1 MKSVLVLGSTGMLGY
16 GVLSSLVKYKNIKI
30 EATIRSVNS
39 LKKIKKKFPYNK
51 VKNFY
56 ILDVL
61 KTKKTK
67 INQLL
72 NEYDY
77 IINCIGIIKPEIDA
91 GSAKSIK
98 KAIYINSIFPNILA
112 SSLLNK
118 KTKIFQIAT
127 DCVFSGKKG
136 KYNELSEHEDVE
148 IYGISKSMGEIK
160 KNNFF
165 NLRTSII
172 GREFLTKKSL
182 IEWFLNQKGYVN
194 GFKNHNW
201 NGITTKAFGEYLYTI
216 IDKNIDIPNLLHVIP
231 KNMVN
236 KYQLLQIFKKKFKSK
251 LKINKSEP
259 KIKIDRSLT
268 TIHKNLNNSIWK
280 KTIFKSKPSIEE
292 MVSKL

>member
-1 MKSVLVLGSTGMLGY
+1 MLGY
-16 GVLSSLVKYKNIKI
+16 GVLSSMVKYKNIKI
-30 EATIRSVNS
+30 EATVRSVNL

-61 KTKKTK
+61 KTKKSK
-67 INQLL
+67 INQLV
-72 NEYDY
+72 NQYDY
-77 IINCIGIIKPEIDA
+77 IINCIGIIKPEIDIE
-91 GSAKSIK
+91 SAKSIK

-112 SSLLNK
+112 NSLLNK
-118 KTKIFQIAT
+118 NTKIYQIAT

-136 KYNELSEHEDVE
+136 KYNELSQHEDVE

-182 IEWFLNQKGYVN
+182 IEWFLNQKGYAN

-201 NGITTKAFGEYLYTI
+201 NGITTKAFGEYLYAI
-216 IDKNIDIPNLLHVIP
+216 IDKNIDIPSLLHVIP

-236 KYQLLQIFKKKFKSK
+236 KYQLLKIFKKKFKSK
-251 LKINKSEP
+251 LKINKFQP

-280 KTIFKSKPSIEE
+280 KTIFKSKPSIEK

>member
-1 MKSVLVLGSTGMLGY
+1 MLGY

-51 VKNFY
+51 IKNFY

-61 KTKKTK
+61 KAKKEK
-67 INQLL
+67 IDQLM

-77 IINCIGIIKPEIDA
+77 IINCIGIIKPEIDTR
-91 GSAKSIK
+91 SAKSIK

-136 KYNELSEHEDVE
+136 KYNEFSKHDDVE
-148 IYGISKSMGEIK
+148 IYGISKSIGEIK
-160 KNNFF
+160 KENFF

-182 IEWFLNQKGYVN
+182 IEWFLNQKGYAN
-194 GFKNHNW
+194 GFENHNW
-201 NGITTKAFGEYLYTI
+201 NGITTKAFGEYLYAI
-216 IDKNIDIPNLLHVIP
+216 INKNMDIPNLLHVIP

-236 KYQLLQIFKKKFKSK
+236 KYQLLKIFKKKFKSK
-251 LKINKSEP
+251 LKINKFQS

-268 TIHKNLNNSIWK
+268 TIHKNLNTSIWK
-280 KTIFKSKPSIEE
+280 KTIFKSKPSIEK